1 MCTDLFRSRRKIIC
15 GGVGGWWRSRA
26 AKLHERSLPIHL
38 AVPILAVLGGVALA
52 GDPAPVIQNGL
63 PTTVVPVFQETGA
76 PQFSYPAGSTS
87 LGSGTGGGT
96 GGTGDTSGSTVGDT
110 SGTGGAVVGS
120 GGSDN
125 GGSAYNTMMAQSWGT
140 AAESA
145 ATAMGVNP
153 TALAATCVMESGCQ
167 NTPAGGTGSAS
178 GAFQMI
184 NSTYTADIA
193 GAVALDPSIADSIT
207 TGLAGKMDPGTEAY
221 AAAYELMNDAQ
232 VLQNNGIANP
242 TVLDTRAIYQF
253 GQASGIEV
261 ANANPSANLES
272 LVNLSP
278 ANMAANGITAT
289 TTVGQ
294 WQATI
299 ANKLGSAANQVVLAA
314 N

>member
-1 MCTDLFRSRRKIIC
+1 MSAIVWGSDRVGAADGAKAAASVYRNSRLRRRR
-15 GGVGGWWRSRA
+15 GSRP
-26 AKLHERSLPIHL
+26 PI
-38 AVPILAVLGGVALA
+38 AVALWA
-52 GDPAPVIQNGL
+52 AVCLPSSVAYAQSTPQVVVPSGL
-63 PTTVVPVFQETGA
+63 PVQVKATYPEIGVTFSFPTG
-76 PQFSYPAGSTS
+76 GTSTS
-87 LGSGTGGGT
+87 GGA

-110 SGTGGAVVGS
+110 SGS
-120 GGSDN
+120 

-140 AAESA
+140 AAENA
-145 ATAMGVNP
+145 AMAMGVNP

-167 NTPAGGTGSAS
+167 NTPAGSSGSAS

-193 GAVALDPSIADSIT
+193 AAVAADPSIADSVT
-207 TGLAGKMDPGTEAY
+207 PGLAGKMDPGTEAY

-232 VLQNNGIANP
+232 VLQNNGIADP
-242 TVLDTRAIYQF
+242 TVLQTRAIYQF
-253 GQASGIEV
+253 GQTGGIQVATAS
-261 ANANPSANLES
+261 PSDNLEA

-278 ANMAANGITAT
+278 QNMAANGITST

-299 ANKLGSAANQVVLAA
+299 ANKLGSAANQVVLAT